1 MSSILPA
8 SFLSN
13 NNISPSTTVAQWQA
27 SVAAKIG
34 NAAGQTVMS

>member
-13 NNISPSTTVAQWQA
+13 NGISANETVAQWQA
-27 SVAAKIG
+27 GVASKIG
-34 NAAGQTVMS
+34 NAANQTVLI